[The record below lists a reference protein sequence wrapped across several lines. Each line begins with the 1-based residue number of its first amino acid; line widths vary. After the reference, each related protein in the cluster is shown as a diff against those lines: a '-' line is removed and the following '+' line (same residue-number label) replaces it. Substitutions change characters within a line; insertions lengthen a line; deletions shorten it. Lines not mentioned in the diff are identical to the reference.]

1 MQEAVTFNGFL
12 HESGKQISI
21 QIPASAYIQLGERR
35 VITAKEALAV
45 GMDLT
50 HLADEET
57 GKQLFSEG
65 DLLAIRLANSQIK
78 TEGEF
83 VQITELQSIAEEIR
97 AKAVGMQPA
106 VSFMEKCR
114 IPIKEGKKMPALIED
129 KASMSKEQL
138 APAKIYKGTPMQNDE
153 FLTNDEDDKALIAE
167 IENYL
172 RLNFGFRI
180 YDAQIYLFNANI
192 GFYTRVSDNEIDYL
206 VNAIFGERI
215 KTVGKSYI
223 YREVREFLRRESN
236 LLVKDSQLLA
246 PRIWVFRDKFVD
258 SFSGEMRLNDGNV
271 FVCSALQCEY
281 DEYAIC
287 PNFEVYLDS
296 IAGGDGKLVQ
306 LLWEVIAYLL
316 SRETRAKK
324 IVFLLGK
331 KDSGKSLFADILT
344 GILGE
349 ESVST
354 LSVND
359 FGKQFGLAELMG
371 RHLNICMDLPNVPLS
386 AEAVGRIKSLTG
398 GDLIRADVKFKEAV
412 RFRATVR
419 LLFGSNAMVR
429 LASPDPAFAE
439 RCIFIPFR
447 YAVPREKQDLQ
458 LCEKLLR
465 ERAGICRKAMNVYAD
480 LEKRGFAFTT
490 VDLGTENEGKV
501 INWEKVLDVFMEEH
515 CEWTGNEADRVSSEK
530 LFNSFLTFCIEKGV
544 GSMSQESF
552 SKKFREKTEGK
563 VEKKKIRIGKETVNG
578 FVGIILKGA

>member
-324 IVFLLGK
+324 IVFLPPLALVGRRRQHMQRTDSQLGGQPPAHAVRGAVQIGVAGVER
-331 KDSGKSLFADILT
+331 DVPAHGPRHAPLHVIGFVESFERVEDDRMMRHDEVAALLLGFGEHLLGHVHGQQGTADLPFGIAHYQT
-344 GILGE
+344 GIVVFLLQRKRRE
-349 ESVST
+349 T
-354 LSVND
+354 L
-359 FGKQFGLAELMG
+359 
-371 RHLNICMDLPNVPLS
+371 
-386 AEAVGRIKSLTG
+386 
-398 GDLIRADVKFKEAV
+398 
-412 RFRATVR
+412 
-419 LLFGSNAMVR
+419 
-429 LASPDPAFAE
+429 
-439 RCIFIPFR
+439 
-447 YAVPREKQDLQ
+447 
-458 LCEKLLR
+458 
-465 ERAGICRKAMNVYAD
+465 
-480 LEKRGFAFTT
+480 
-490 VDLGTENEGKV
+490 
-501 INWEKVLDVFMEEH
+501 
-515 CEWTGNEADRVSSEK
+515 DRVGYLLDLHGQKSDCS
-530 LFNSFLTFCIEKGV
+530 
-544 GSMSQESF
+544 
-552 SKKFREKTEGK
+552 
-563 VEKKKIRIGKETVNG
+563 
-578 FVGIILKGA
+578 

>member
-1 MQEAVTFNGFL
+1 MQEAVVFDGFL
-12 HESGKQISI
+12 DEGGNQIPM
-21 QIPASAYIQLGERR
+21 QIPASAYMQLGERR
-35 VITAKEALAV
+35 MITAKEALAV

-50 HLADEET
+50 HLANGDT
-57 GKQLFSEG
+57 GKPLFSED

-78 TEGEF
+78 AEGES
-83 VQITELQSIAEEIR
+83 VQVPELQSIAEETR
-97 AKAVGMQPA
+97 AKAVGLQPA
-106 VSFMEKCR
+106 VSFVEVCK
-114 IPIKEGKKMPALIED
+114 IPRKEGTKLPALIEE

-138 APAKIYKGTPMQNDE
+138 APAEIYKATPVQNDE
-153 FLTNDEDDKALIAE
+153 FLVSEEDDKALIAE

-172 RLNFGFRI
+172 CFQFDFRI
-180 YDAQIYLFNANI
+180 YDAQIYLFNADI
-192 GFYTRVSDNEIDYL
+192 GFYRRVLDHEIDYL
-206 VNAIFGERI
+206 VNEIFGERI
-215 KTVGKSYI
+215 KKVGKSYI
-223 YREVREFLRRESN
+223 YREVREFLRRESK
-236 LLVKDSQLLA
+236 LLVKESQLLP
-246 PRIWVFRDKFVD
+246 PRIWVFRDKFVNA
-258 SFSGEMRLNDGNV
+258 FSGETRPNDGNV
-271 FVCSALQCEY
+271 FVCSALQCKY
-281 DEYAIC
+281 DEYATC
-287 PNFEVYLDS
+287 PDFEVYLDS

-324 IVFLLGK
+324 IVFLIGK

-354 LSVND
+354 LSAND

-371 RHLNICMDLPNVPLS
+371 RHLNICMDLPDVPLS
-386 AEAVGRIKSLTG
+386 SEAVGKIKSITG

-429 LASPDPAFAE
+429 LAYPDQAFAE

-480 LEKRGFAFTT
+480 LERRGFAFTT

-501 INWEKVLDVFMEEH
+501 INWEKVLDVFMAEH
-515 CEWTGNEADRVSSEK
+515 CKLTGNEADRVSSES
-530 LFNSFLTFCIEKGV
+530 LFNSFLTFTSEKGV
-544 GSMSQESF
+544 GSLSRESF

-578 FVGIILKGA
+578 FVGIILK